1 MPNSSLR
8 PTPLAAW
15 HVLVEER
22 NPSGLDDLLADDVV
36 FHSPAL
42 FSPQAGKLLT
52 TAYLTAALQ
61 VLGPTLHYVDE
72 WHGEQ
77 SGILEFQA
85 DLDGTTVHGVD
96 MIRWNDDDR
105 IVDFTV
111 MVRPYRGLEKVMELM
126 AKKLSELGS

>member
-1 MPNSSLR
+1 MPNSTSR
-8 PTPLAAW
+8 PAPLAIW
-15 HVLVEER
+15 HLLVEEH

-42 FSPQAGKLLT
+42 FSPQVGKALT

-61 VLGPTLHYVDE
+61 VLGPTLRYVDE
-72 WHGEQ
+72 WYGER
-77 SGILEFQA
+77 SAVLEFQA
-85 DLDGTTVHGVD
+85 DLEGTTVHGID

-126 AKKLSELGS
+126 AKKLGEFE